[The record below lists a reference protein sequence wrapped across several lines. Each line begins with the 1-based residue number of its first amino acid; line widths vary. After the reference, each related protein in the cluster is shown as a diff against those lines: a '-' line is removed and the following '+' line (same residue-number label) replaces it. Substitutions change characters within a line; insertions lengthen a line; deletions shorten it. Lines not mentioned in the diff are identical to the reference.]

1 MTNPQLSVIQ
11 NDAAS
16 APVIASP
23 VQHGTAQLQLS
34 GPVQVHVHLGHGGS
48 APALGSAVS
57 PATPPQQYPIL
68 LGVLALA
75 LAGGGYFAGS
85 RSTATPPRIEEV
97 GALAADPAPGL
108 LPPPTPALPGVAG
121 ELPLALRQQLA
132 RPPVVSPP
140 SGGSAPTPGAGAAPA
155 APARN
160 AFGLGN

>member
-1 MTNPQLSVIQ
+1 MTSPQLSIIP
-11 NDAAS
+11 NDAVS
-16 APVIASP
+16 APVTEHP
-23 VQHGTAQLQLS
+23 MQHGAAQLQLS
-34 GPVQVHVHLGHGGS
+34 GPVQVHIHLGHGGS

-57 PATPPQQYPIL
+57 SATPPQQYPIL

-108 LPPPTPALPGVAG
+108 LLPATPALPGAPG

-132 RPPVVSPP
+132 RPPVVSLP
-140 SGGSAPTPGAGAAPA
+140 SGGSAPAPGAGVPPP

>member
-1 MTNPQLSVIQ
+1 MSAPQLSIIT
-11 NDAAS
+11 ND
-16 APVIASP
+16 PVSGSP
-23 VQHGTAQLQLS
+23 VQPGAAQMQLS
-34 GPVQVHVHLGHGGS
+34 GPVQVHIHLGHAGAAPDVAS
-48 APALGSAVS
+48 AAS
-57 PATPPQQYPIL
+57 PQQHLIL

-97 GALAADPAPGL
+97 GALAGDPAPGL
-108 LPPPTPALPGVAG
+108 LLPPTPALPGAPG

-140 SGGSAPTPGAGAAPA
+140 SGGSAPAPGAGALT

>member
-1 MTNPQLSVIQ
+1 MTSPQLSIIP
-11 NDAAS
+11 NDAAP
-16 APVIASP
+16 APVTGHP
-23 VQHGTAQLQLS
+23 VQHGTAQLQLT
-34 GPVQVHVHLGHGGS
+34 GPVQVHIHLGQGGS

-57 PATPPQQYPIL
+57 SVTPPRPYPIFL
-68 LGVLALA
+68 SVLALA

-85 RSTATPPRIEEV
+85 RSTAAPPRIEEAS
-97 GALAADPAPGL
+97 ALAMDPGAGL
-108 LPPPTPALPGVAG
+108 LPPTPALPGAPG

-140 SGGSAPTPGAGAAPA
+140 PGGSAPVSSAGAPPS